1 MELPANSG
9 LAPLVCHPAA
19 EINPV
24 LPAVFQTGRVVTVL
38 SDIQNRPQGK
48 TFDLLAN
55 GQIDKKLAN
64 HPGDYWARSVHVPD
78 LAALAEL
85 IAGFGPADVLI
96 LGCIP
101 DAGFDPYRITPQR
114 KLIRQ
119 LGIPRDVRPT
129 GVHTIGGTT
138 YAARLKE
145 NFIPCRYLLI
155 DRDPGGAP
163 PGVADLDDEK
173 HIRLINI
180 AWPGVATCERIT
192 FSSSSGRVAYA
203 DGRPALTAG
212 ASSHTYIDLAGD
224 AWRNWDDLRI
234 RQEAAGW
241 NAGLGF
247 TVTAK
252 GGATL
257 KRLPWDTSV
266 FSVGR
271 EVFESAPAVGPGLL
285 LLPRSYQHTRGG
297 QCPPPPALTAESVAA
312 TRRETGAKIS
322 GSRAVAVDTTGALRA
337 DTRIETQRYG
347 VLTVAEYVARNGDR
361 TRCQTPFRASASW
374 NGILGRTKQGGV
386 YLHDNGI
393 RQTYFLAGVVLPAS
407 EPFESPAGVELK
419 GPTLKD
425 DLRRLTNAPVEQ
437 CRATARAILAR
448 YAPQSPRGR
457 PFFTLRHEVQAALPP
472 GHSAGLPRS
481 LGAFCDWLERQ
492 ARQRAVQSSQIDPA
506 KLAELKI
513 EYRRIQTLEGLHSE
527 ILQHPDPMYLIRAPH
542 GAGKTEE
549 VLRPLSQALRS
560 ICAITNRV
568 SLVADLCHRL
578 NLSNYQTVRARD
590 AEVTAALG
598 ICLPSVVNPKFNEIL
613 IQADGLLID
622 EISAVLREVHTPGG
636 TLKTNGP
643 EAARRLAA
651 MFNQCR
657 VVVGVDAD
665 LSTLDIETIAS
676 MTARKIVVYDMEQR
690 PHDGRVSF
698 ADADNIKT
706 QILTAVA
713 NGEKCRVACD
723 SSATA
728 IELTA
733 YLRALHPD
741 LNILCIHS
749 RQGDSTAGDP
759 AVINLLRD
767 INAGLPRIDVLIH
780 SPTLES
786 GVSITVPHFD
796 RTFGIFGGRS
806 VAPAGFVQM
815 LKRDRTATH
824 FEIGFAGNCR
834 QKLPT
839 HPRAILSALEATHKR
854 EVEIIGDSPGASGLI
869 RIEPAT
875 PFDDRVCQYRA
886 ARNADVNDAA
896 NNLLLLLESRGY
908 RIAPCAAATAMSPE
922 ERQEARRLADEAY
935 REAVLDA
942 AVIDAP
948 ERAELQQRY
957 HLNPAETAEAER
969 YDAALAN
976 GMKPADLTAE
986 ALRLYEHGR
995 LLSWNRRFDLLN
1007 AAPMEGLPGSVSD
1020 ADYLPALALR
1030 RFDLA
1035 ANEAYQT
1042 LFETAGLDWRTGK
1055 GEVDAAS
1062 ALECWRDLRAS
1073 ACRLVL
1079 EHTGICRF
1087 DAEPAYPVRWLGDA
1101 LRKFGLALEAAPGD
1115 RKERGYI
1122 LQQATLFSQDA
1133 MAVHAPGL
1141 EVMQRLWQTRQERR
1155 NILESHLPDRT
1166 RHPMQPALV

>member
-19 EINPV
+19 EKTAPVVVLPGRLTFLEPVDKRHPARKVHRLIQRGDGRAELVTTGYGKGAKFHHHTASVADIDELFTALETHAPLNQFAIRGQVRPDAPAVINRRMAGDDADIQDTASNVLALDLDNEPAPADLDTADIQAVAEYLRTRLPPELRPVSCVVQLSASYGLERWKTGPV
-24 LPAVFQTGRVVTVL
+24 LLKARVWFINATPMNGPELRRWFALANTTGCAQMDPAVATANQPIYTAAPLFQGVADPVPQRLALLYGELDEATIRPPAAPEPIVYAPGATGARCPERL
-38 SDIQNRPQGK
+38 A
-48 TFDLLAN
+48 LLVEEIRAGAES
-55 GQIDKKLAN
+55 GQPR
-64 HPGDYWARSVHVPD
+64 HPLINKAAFTAGRYVAGSAFSRDEA
-78 LAALAEL
+78 LAALLPAAL
-85 IAGFGPADVLI
+85 ATGSAGADRAVRDGLAAGMKSAPI
-96 LGCIP
+96 L
-101 DAGFDPYRITPQR
+101 
-114 KLIRQ
+114 
-119 LGIPRDVRPT
+119 V
-129 GVHTIGGTT
+129 
-138 YAARLKE
+138 
-145 NFIPCRYLLI
+145 
-155 DRDPGGAP
+155 
-163 PGVADLDDEK
+163 GVA
-173 HIRLINI
+173 
-180 AWPGVATCERIT
+180 PAT
-192 FSSSSGRVAYA
+192 SDPV
-203 DGRPALTAG
+203 
-212 ASSHTYIDLAGD
+212 
-224 AWRNWDDLRI
+224 
-234 RQEAAGW
+234 
-241 NAGLGF
+241 
-247 TVTAK
+247 
-252 GGATL
+252 
-257 KRLPWDTSV
+257 
-266 FSVGR
+266 
-271 EVFESAPAVGPGLL
+271 
-285 LLPRSYQHTRGG
+285 
-297 QCPPPPALTAESVAA
+297 
-312 TRRETGAKIS
+312 
-322 GSRAVAVDTTGALRA
+322 
-337 DTRIETQRYG
+337 
-347 VLTVAEYVARNGDR
+347 
-361 TRCQTPFRASASW
+361 
-374 NGILGRTKQGGV
+374 
-386 YLHDNGI
+386 
-393 RQTYFLAGVVLPAS
+393 
-407 EPFESPAGVELK
+407 ESPAGIELK
-419 GPTLKD
+419 GPTLAH
-425 DLRRLTNAPVEQ
+425 DLHRLTKAPVEQ
-437 CRATARAILAR
+437 CRAIARAILIR
-448 YAPQSPRGR
+448 YAPQSPRKR
-457 PFFTLRHEVQAALPP
+457 PFTTLLHETLAALPD

-506 KLAELKI
+506 VLAELKI

-527 ILQHPDPMYLIRAPH
+527 ILQNPDAIHLARAPH
-542 GAGKTEE
+542 GSGKTEE
-549 VLRPLSQALRS
+549 VLRPLSQALPRV
-560 ICAITNRV
+560 CAITNRV

-578 NLSNYQTVRARD
+578 SLANYQTTRARD
-590 AEVTAALG
+590 VEVTAALG
-598 ICLPSVVNPKFNEIL
+598 ICLPSIVNPKFNEIL
-613 IQADGLLID
+613 SQADGLLID
-622 EISAVLREVHTPGG
+622 EISAVLREAHTPGG
-636 TLKTNGP
+636 TLKANGP
-643 EAARRLAA
+643 EAARRLTA

-665 LSTLDIETIAS
+665 LSTLDIKTIAS
-676 MTARKIVVYDMEQR
+676 MTTRKIVVYDMEQA

-698 ADADNIKT
+698 ADADNIKA

-733 YLRALHPD
+733 QLRALYPD
-741 LNILCIHS
+741 KNILCIHS

-786 GVSITVPHFD
+786 GVSITIPHFT

-806 VAPAGFVQM
+806 VAPAGFIQM

-839 HPRAILSALEATHKR
+839 HPREILSALEATHRR

-875 PFDDRVCQYRA
+875 PFDERVCQYRA
-886 ARNADVNDAA
+886 ARHIDLNDAA

-908 RIAPCAAATAMSPE
+908 RIAPCAAATAMSRE

-942 AVIDAP
+942 AVIDGP

-976 GMKPADLTAE
+976 GLKPADLTPE

-995 LLSWNRRFDLLN
+995 LLGWNRRFDLLN
-1007 AAPMEGLPGSVSD
+1007 AAPLEGLPGSVSD
-1020 ADYLPALALR
+1020 ADYVPALTLR

-1035 ANEAYQT
+1035 ASEAYRT
-1042 LFETAGLDWRTGK
+1042 LFDTAGLDWRTGK

-1062 ALECWRDLRAS
+1062 ALDCWRDLRAS
-1073 ACRLVL
+1073 ACRPVL
-1079 EHTGICRF
+1079 EHTGVCRF

-1101 LRKFGLALEAAPGD
+1101 LRKFGLALEAAPSD
-1115 RKERGYI
+1115 RTERGYT
-1122 LQQATLFSQDA
+1122 LQRATLFSQDTT
-1133 MAVHAPGL
+1133 VHAPGL

-1155 NILESHLPDRT
+1155 NILEANLPART